1 MEEVNYKM
9 EQFSQNTESNFIMI
23 DMEDRERSIKGAFKK
38 KIRQEERKEENQ
50 SEKENAIECK

>member
-1 MEEVNYKM
+1 
-9 EQFSQNTESNFIMI
+9 MI